1 LATRT
6 TTHTVASGDTFFSIS
21 RRYGCT
27 VAELQASNGKAEP
40 TLRLGEVIR
49 VPTH

>member
-1 LATRT
+1 LVART
-6 TTHTVASGDTFFSIS
+6 TTHTVAQGDTFFSIS